1 VLHWR
6 AVDLRDMREV
16 ARRPIVTFS
25 LGLLAAGALF
35 AGGVAYGAGDD
46 PQVNACIQKGN
57 GTLYLASAKGACKPG
72 DSKLAWGMHGP
83 PGRAGATGPA
93 GAAGPT
99 GPMGPTGPQGAS
111 GPAGPAGAAGTFSGT
126 FKSPNGQFSLTVLD
140 AGIEIKG
147 PGGKLKVN
155 PGNLTL
161 DGTGGL
167 VFNSPMLSM
176 NGGCTKLMKQNGAG
190 SSPSASVFTC

>member
-1 VLHWR
+1 
-6 AVDLRDMREV
+6 MREV
-16 ARRPIVTFS
+16 VRRPIVTFS

-35 AGGVAYGAGDD
+35 AGGVAYGAADD
-46 PQVNACIQKGN
+46 PQVNACVQKGN
-57 GTLYLASAKGACKPG
+57 GTLYLAGAKGACKPG
-72 DSKLAWGMHGP
+72 DSKMAWGMHGP
-83 PGRAGATGPA
+83 PGATGPAGPAGQPGPA
-93 GAAGPT
+93 GAAGPQ
-99 GPMGPTGPQGAS
+99 GPS
-111 GPAGPAGAAGTFSGT
+111 GPAGPAGADGTFSGT

-140 AGIEIKG
+140 TGIEIKG

-155 PGNLTL
+155 PGNLTM

-190 SSPSASVFTC
+190 VAPSASVFTC